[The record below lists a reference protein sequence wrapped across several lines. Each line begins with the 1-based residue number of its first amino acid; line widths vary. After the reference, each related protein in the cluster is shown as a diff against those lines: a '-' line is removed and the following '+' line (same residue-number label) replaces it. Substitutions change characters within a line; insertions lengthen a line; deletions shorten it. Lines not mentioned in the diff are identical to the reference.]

1 MNLRNYLPASVL
13 AYEEE
18 AIRVRR
24 TLHQIPEEGF
34 KEVETQAWLLAYL
47 RDLGYE
53 PETVVGTGVALFIP
67 GIEGSEDETIAFRA
81 DMDGLSVVE
90 PETTVYRSRHEG
102 MMHACG
108 HDGHMTMLC
117 LLAKYLADHKEARR
131 RNVLLIFQPAEEG
144 PGGAKPVAE
153 SGILEKYHVGAIF
166 GYHVFPFIEKGVI
179 ATSPGPII
187 AMNSEI
193 YIDVSGK
200 SSHAANPDQGI
211 DAIVAASKLV
221 LGIREIAG
229 TRLNP
234 RTESVIH
241 IGTFNGGSRMNVVS
255 DHVALTGTM
264 RSYDEAIHQ
273 GIQQRI
279 RAIAQGIEAMDG
291 VSVEVKFIDM
301 YPPVVNDGAL
311 YRKVWPLLG
320 DDKARAPFKR
330 QMIAEDFAFYGKYRP
345 SLFMGL
351 GTANPEKGYTSG
363 LHTSTFNFDE
373 LVLLRGLEADLAIIG
388 ADGRY
393 SHKIFIT
400 S

>member
-1 MNLRNYLPASVL
+1 
-13 AYEEE
+13 
-18 AIRVRR
+18 
-24 TLHQIPEEGF
+24 
-34 KEVETQAWLLAYL
+34 
-47 RDLGYE
+47 
-53 PETVVGTGVALFIP
+53 
-67 GIEGSEDETIAFRA
+67 
-81 DMDGLSVVE
+81 
-90 PETTVYRSRHEG
+90 

-153 SGILEKYHVGAIF
+153 SGILENTMWVPIF

-279 RAIAQGIEAMDG
+279 RGHRPGDRGHGRRVGGGEI
-291 VSVEVKFIDM
+291 
-301 YPPVVNDGAL
+301 
-311 YRKVWPLLG
+311 YRYVPAG
-320 DDKARAPFKR
+320 G
-330 QMIAEDFAFYGKYRP
+330 Q
-345 SLFMGL
+345 
-351 GTANPEKGYTSG
+351 
-363 LHTSTFNFDE
+363 
-373 LVLLRGLEADLAIIG
+373 
-388 ADGRY
+388 
-393 SHKIFIT
+393 
-400 S
+400 